1 MKRVLV
7 VDDGG
12 TIRLYHRTVLTEA
25 GFTVEEAVNGMEG
38 LEKAMQGEFDLLLV
52 DVNMPK
58 MDGFRMIAQLRREP
72 AAWRVPVIMITTE
85 HRDVDREQALIA
97 GANLF
102 LVKPVRPEELRAAA
116 CLMTGMEG
124 L

>member
-12 TIRLYHRTVLTEA
+12 TIRLYHRTVLSEA
-25 GFTVEEAVNGMEG
+25 GFEVEEAVNGMEG
-38 LEKAMQGEFDLLLV
+38 LEKVLQSPFDLLLV

-58 MDGFRMIAQLRREP
+58 MNGFRMLEQLRRDP
-72 AAWRVPVIMITTE
+72 AVGHIPAIMITTE
-85 HRDVDREQALIA
+85 SHEVDQEQSLAA

-102 LVKPVRPEELRAAA
+102 LLKPVRPDELRAAA
-116 CLMTGMEG
+116 FLMTGVEEA
-124 L
+124 